1 MADLE
6 KLTVN
11 LTPVDVGQIE
21 LLVNQGF
28 YANRAEFIR
37 VAIRDQLAKHGDVVR
52 EAATRQSMVV
62 GAAIYDRE
70 TLEKL
75 REAGRSVS
83 LRVIGLL
90 VVGNDVPPKLAEAT
104 IESVTVHGVFKA
116 SAAVKQALADRT
128 TK

>member
-6 KLTVN
+6 KLTIN

-21 LLVNQGF
+21 LLVDQGF
-28 YANRAEFIR
+28 YANRAELIR

-52 EAATRQSMVV
+52 ETAARQSMVV
-62 GAAIYDRE
+62 GAAVYDRG

-75 REAGRSVS
+75 RDTGQRIS
-83 LRVIGLL
+83 LRVVGLL
-90 VVGNDVPPKLAEAT
+90 VVQDDVPAALAEAT

-116 SAAVKQALADRT
+116 SASVKQALADRI
-128 TK
+128 KR